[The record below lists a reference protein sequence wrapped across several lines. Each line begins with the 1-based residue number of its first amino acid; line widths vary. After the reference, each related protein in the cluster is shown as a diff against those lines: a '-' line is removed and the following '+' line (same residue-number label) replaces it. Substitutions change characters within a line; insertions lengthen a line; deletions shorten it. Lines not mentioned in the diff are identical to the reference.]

1 MAGVAV
7 NALEMA
13 VDIFRCVLVPLC
25 NFQKNFV
32 LGFFSLK
39 NEEPE
44 LNDGERFIS
53 EIIGELDGTYRGA

>member
-7 NALEMA
+7 NTVEMA
-13 VDIFRCVLVPLC
+13 VDIFRCVLVPLG
-25 NFQKNFV
+25 NFQRGFV

>member
-1 MAGVAV
+1 
-7 NALEMA
+7 MA
-13 VDIFRCVLVPLC
+13 VDIFRFVLLPLG
-25 NFQKNFV
+25 NFQRGFV

>member
-1 MAGVAV
+1 
-7 NALEMA
+7 MA
-13 VDIFRCVLVPLC
+13 VDIFRCVLVPLG
-25 NFQKNFV
+25 NFQRGFV